1 MKKIGFYL
9 AHPAHFHLFKN
20 VIESLVQRDCKVLVV
35 YNEKDVL
42 HELISTSSFFEISHR
57 VKSNKKVESKIALLL
72 QFFMKNWGAFLQFY
86 KFKPDAVVGT
96 PILIS
101 LIGRLLP
108 YKSII
113 VNEDDFDIVK
123 KTANFGYPHADT
135 ILCPEVCRT
144 TKFDKKSIKYQSYH
158 ELAYLHPNHFKA
170 DLKIATNYINN
181 EKPYFILRFAKLFA
195 HHDDGI
201 TGINSEV
208 AARVVNILKPHGNIY
223 ITSERTLEPEFEKYR
238 ISIHAKDMHHVMAF
252 ASLYIGDSQ
261 TMAAESGVLGTPF
274 IRFNDFVGRISYLD
288 ELENKYYLG
297 YGIKT
302 NNIENLYQKIKDL
315 LDMENCKDVFKARRY
330 KMLTEK
336 IDYSAFLT
344 WFIDNYPESKN
355 EMVKNSDY
363 QYKFK

>member
-113 VNEDDFDIVK
+113 VNEDDFDLEDYK
-123 KTANFGYPHADT
+123 KYMSHRFS
-135 ILCPEVCRT
+135 LC
-144 TKFDKKSIKYQSYH
+144 SYH
-158 ELAYLHPNHFKA
+158 SQF
-170 DLKIATNYINN
+170 T
-181 EKPYFILRFAKLFA
+181 LR
-195 HHDDGI
+195 
-201 TGINSEV
+201 
-208 AARVVNILKPHGNIY
+208 R
-223 ITSERTLEPEFEKYR
+223 
-238 ISIHAKDMHHVMAF
+238 
-252 ASLYIGDSQ
+252 
-261 TMAAESGVLGTPF
+261 
-274 IRFNDFVGRISYLD
+274 
-288 ELENKYYLG
+288 
-297 YGIKT
+297 
-302 NNIENLYQKIKDL
+302 
-315 LDMENCKDVFKARRY
+315 
-330 KMLTEK
+330 
-336 IDYSAFLT
+336 
-344 WFIDNYPESKN
+344 
-355 EMVKNSDY
+355 
-363 QYKFK
+363 